1 MIAYWFLFVCI
12 AAGAFLTGG
21 QADRR
26 RPSILFDAA
35 ALLVIVMV
43 GFRFKV
49 GGDWQTY
56 QFLFNYTQVVGIER
70 AIDTTD
76 PAYQLLNWLVGSVGG
91 TVVGVNLICAI
102 IFAWGVRRFCLA
114 QPDPWMSLLVAVP
127 YLVVVV
133 AMGYTRQAT
142 AIGILMA
149 GLAGLIRGSGI
160 IRFTAYVAVAALFH
174 KTAVVM
180 LPFAIFALQRN
191 RLVNVI
197 IGVIATY
204 LLFRFFLADALQR
217 FVENYLDSKYSSQG
231 ALVRI
236 VMSFIPAM
244 LFFAVGRRLGFNDRQ
259 YRLWWIFSVTSVVT
273 LGMYFLLPS
282 STAVDRLALYLIP
295 LQLVIVPRALQLF
308 RDRRVG
314 ALAVLAY
321 AGTVLFVWLNY
332 AAYASAWIPYRFAPL
347 A

>member
-1 MIAYWFLFVCI
+1 MIAYWFMFACI
-12 AAGAFLTGG
+12 AAGALLTGRD
-21 QADRR
+21 ADRQQ
-26 RPSILFDAA
+26 PSILFGAA
-35 ALLVIVMV
+35 AMLVIAMV
-43 GFRFKV
+43 GLRFQV

-56 QFLFNYTQVVGIER
+56 EYLFNYTEVVGIER

-76 PAYQLLNWLVGSVGG
+76 PAYQLLNWLVASVGG
-91 TVVGVNLICAI
+91 SMVGVNLICAI
-102 IFAWGVRRFCLA
+102 IFVWGLRRFCLA

-127 YLVVVV
+127 YLIVVV

-149 GLAGLIRGSGI
+149 GLAALTGGAGI
-160 IRFTAYVAVAALFH
+160 VRFTIYVAVAALFH
-174 KTAVVM
+174 KTAVIM

-191 RLVNVI
+191 RLVNFV
-197 IGVIATY
+197 IGVVATY

-217 FVENYLDSKYSSQG
+217 FVENYLDSEYSSQG

-236 VMSFIPAM
+236 MMSFVPAL
-244 LFFAVGRRLGFNDRQ
+244 LFFAMGRRLGFNERQ

-273 LGMYFLLPS
+273 LGLYFTLPS
-282 STAVDRLALYLIP
+282 STAVDRMALYLIP
-295 LQLVIVPRALQLF
+295 LQLVIIPRALQLF

-314 ALAVLAY
+314 AMAVLVY
-321 AGTVLFVWLNY
+321 AGAVLFVWLNY
-332 AAYASAWIPYRFAPL
+332 AAFASAWVPYRFAPF